1 MYMKSSFINKT
12 SKYKNIRSHIN
23 TLHYPRSLS
32 HGADDTRYH
41 TQSVVHCF
49 TLYTVCCSH
58 MKKTLNP
65 QMYQLHMQQ
74 KVMLSAVY
82 FCKLHL
88 HHSYGSN

>member
-1 MYMKSSFINKT
+1 
-12 SKYKNIRSHIN
+12 
-23 TLHYPRSLS
+23 
-32 HGADDTRYH
+32 
-41 TQSVVHCF
+41 
-49 TLYTVCCSH
+49 

>member
-1 MYMKSSFINKT
+1 MKSSFINKT

-23 TLHYPRSLS
+23 TLHYPVV
-32 HGADDTRYH
+32 YH
-41 TQSVVHCF
+41 TVLMTPDITQSVVHCF

-65 QMYQLHMQQ
+65 QMYLLHMQQ

>member
-1 MYMKSSFINKT
+1 
-12 SKYKNIRSHIN
+12 
-23 TLHYPRSLS
+23 
-32 HGADDTRYH
+32 
-41 TQSVVHCF
+41 
-49 TLYTVCCSH
+49 

-65 QMYQLHMQQ
+65 QMYLLHITQQ

>member
-23 TLHYPRSLS
+23 TLHYPVV
-32 HGADDTRYH
+32 YH
-41 TQSVVHCF
+41 TVLMTPDITHSLWCIALHCI
-49 TLYTVCCSH
+49 VCCSH

-65 QMYQLHMQQ
+65 QMYLLHMQQ